1 MTTITEKK
9 LTFSSGR
16 SYDLRDTPAIDS
28 ILSSLVRYS
37 SEERVKLP
45 AKERRKVED
54 SISGAPLLKPKFKF
68 LDVTGE
74 TIADIYSLETLM
86 NRVRRHFEEYD
97 LLLEFDILSP
107 KVDSA
112 GFPEKE
118 VVKGS
123 ADFFQYWSNLLTCAD
138 VALHTRFLK
147 LYVANPCVNSNL
159 LLTQKFLIENMEDDL
174 LAKCWET
181 YEKYRPEEQGG
192 PLLFL
197 TMLNLLTT
205 SNEQV
210 ASTHLTHLRNLK
222 LSDYDGENILTLVS
236 HMIRHLLKRLSA
248 FECPDP
254 SDTSKVMNRVLPHD
268 FHRTLITLFET
279 SSNPEFTQAFA
290 TLRGNAFAAQNPST
304 GELSTSQVLD
314 RAELLY
320 KQLVAERRWNV
331 PSTPPIETAFTA
343 C

>member
-16 SYDLRDTPAIDS
+16 SYDLRDTPATD

-37 SEERVKLP
+37 SEERVELP

-54 SISGAPLLKPKFKF
+54 SISAPLLKPKFKF

-112 GFPEKE
+112 GIPEKD

-123 ADFFQYWSNLLTCAD
+123 ADFFQYWSNLTCAD

-147 LYVANPCVNSNL
+147 LYVSNPCVNSNL

-181 YEKYRPEEQGG
+181 YEKYLPEEQGG

-197 TMLNLLTT
+197 TMLNLLTA
-205 SNEQV
+205 SNEFF
-210 ASTHLTHLRNLK
+210 AKERERKTRLPCIDDIIKIS
-222 LSDYDGENILTLVS
+222 
-236 HMIRHLLKRLSA
+236 HLLDEQQVHQQHKRIH
-248 FECPDP
+248 
-254 SDTSKVMNRVLPHD
+254 RV
-268 FHRTLITLFET
+268 RSIQRE
-279 SSNPEFTQAFA
+279 
-290 TLRGNAFAAQNPST
+290 
-304 GELSTSQVLD
+304 
-314 RAELLY
+314 
-320 KQLVAERRWNV
+320 
-331 PSTPPIETAFTA
+331 
-343 C
+343 